1 MPEQP
6 AAPGTSFL
14 VRFAGDAVTFNAGQR
29 VFNEGDPGDVMY
41 VVRSGEV
48 DIVVGDEVVETIGTG
63 GIFGEMALIE
73 QDRRSASAVAQ
84 TDCELVPIN
93 ENRFKFLVQQTPFFA
108 IEVMRIMAH
117 RLRQMDARTREHPVR
132 P

>member
-1 MPEQP
+1 MC
-6 AAPGTSFL
+6 
-14 VRFAGDAVTFNAGQR
+14 
-29 VFNEGDPGDVMY
+29 
-41 VVRSGEV
+41 VVGRGEV
-48 DIVVGDEVVETIGTG
+48 DIVDGDEGVEPVGTG
-63 GIFGEMALIE
+63 GIFGEMPLIE